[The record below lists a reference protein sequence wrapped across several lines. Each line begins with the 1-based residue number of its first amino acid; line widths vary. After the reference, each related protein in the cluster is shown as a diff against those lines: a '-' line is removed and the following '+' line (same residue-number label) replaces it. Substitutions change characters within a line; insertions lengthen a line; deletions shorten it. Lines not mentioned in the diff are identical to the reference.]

1 MEVDNNN
8 GGQQWHERLGS
19 RLQQGRTRAGG
30 KRQQRQRSGD
40 DGCCGGRQQRQMTTV
55 AVAGGINSKG
65 GCQLQQTMTA
75 ANDNGTQDL
84 VADYD
89 GEGHEQAVNNKSI
102 MHKAI

>member
-1 MEVDNNN
+1 
-8 GGQQWHERLGS
+8 
-19 RLQQGRTRAGG
+19 
-30 KRQQRQRSGD
+30 
-40 DGCCGGRQQRQMTTV
+40 MTTV